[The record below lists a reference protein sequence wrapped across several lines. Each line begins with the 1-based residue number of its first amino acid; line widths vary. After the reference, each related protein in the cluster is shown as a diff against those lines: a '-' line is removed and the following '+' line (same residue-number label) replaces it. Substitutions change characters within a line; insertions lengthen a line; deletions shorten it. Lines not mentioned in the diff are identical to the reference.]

1 MSMTKQPADIDPERW
16 EALARYLAGESTA
29 EEAAAMQRWL
39 AEDPARGALAESLGS
54 TLDRAA
60 FAAPADLDVE
70 AALARVKNR
79 FAEPEV
85 EVLPLRA
92 QEPAR
97 RGWNTT
103 LFRTAATIVVLLGAG
118 LWWRTSREGVGTPD
132 ASIGQ
137 SFSTMVGTTDT
148 VNLSDGTSVIL
159 GPDTHLTLAKA
170 YGETERAVELEGEAF
185 FTVVHDAT
193 KPFTVRAGK
202 AIIKDLGTSF
212 AVRTDAD
219 GPVRV
224 AVTAGSV
231 HMRAADA
238 SEDTGVLL
246 SAGDRGVLSSDG
258 TASALGGGVPDS
270 ELAWTRGTLVFE
282 DAPLDRVKQEL
293 KRWYGIELQVPDA
306 ELAKMPITAT
316 FDRQPVETVLNVI
329 SLTLGG
335 KLVRRGNTATIRR

>member
-39 AEDPARGALAESLGS
+39 SEDPARGALAESLGN

-70 AALARVKNR
+70 AALTRVKSR

-85 EVLPLRA
+85 EVLPLRT

-97 RGWNTT
+97 RAWNTT
-103 LFRTAATIVVLLGAG
+103 LFRIAAAIVVLLGGG
-118 LWWRTSREGVGTPD
+118 LLWQSLQNGAGTPD

-159 GPDTHLTLAKA
+159 GPDSHLTLAKG
-170 YGETERAVELEGEAF
+170 YGETERSVELEGEAF

-202 AIIKDLGTSF
+202 AIVKDLGTTFS
-212 AVRTDAD
+212 VRTDVG

-224 AVTAGSV
+224 AVTSGSV
-231 HMRAADA
+231 HLRAA
-238 SEDTGVLL
+238 
-246 SAGDRGVLSSDG
+246 RC
-258 TASALGGGVPDS
+258 
-270 ELAWTRGTLVFE
+270 
-282 DAPLDRVKQEL
+282 
-293 KRWYGIELQVPDA
+293 
-306 ELAKMPITAT
+306 
-316 FDRQPVETVLNVI
+316 
-329 SLTLGG
+329 
-335 KLVRRGNTATIRR
+335 